1 MIDEKVWKNGELKAL
16 KYMKKCGYKIITT
29 NFSGKGFELDI
40 VARQNKKKLI
50 KKLRADLKLKLKNA
64 NTYEEVQS
72 LRELFLAQKKQV
84 RHLLIITEVKARTNN
99 KYGKGFDA
107 VSATKQE
114 KLVLGAKFLQNQKKF
129 KKYNVRFDVASIDS
143 GVVTYI
149 ENAFEV
155 KNS

>member
-16 KYMKKCGYKIITT
+16 KYMKKWGYKIITT

-40 VARQNKKKLI
+40 VARQNKKKII
-50 KKLRADLKLKLKNA
+50 KKLRADFKLKLKNA

-114 KLVLGAKFLQNQKKF
+114 KLVLGAKWLIGQRKYQN
-129 KKYNVRFDVASIDS
+129 YDVRFDVASLDGDELS
-143 GVVTYI
+143 YI
-149 ENAFEV
+149 ENAFEA
-155 KNS
+155 KYQ